1 MSSDDAILFSNN
13 LTYKLPTPTS
23 VVSNRVR
30 KRNYFQNR
38 SYTQG
43 QTMVCTLNTG
53 ADFIDLNNSSLVVK
67 IKVTST
73 NVNPFDCQFVSGSAL
88 NVFENMRAY
97 HRSGTQLTN
106 TQKLNMWRV
115 KEDHN
120 VKNENWFLTIG
131 QSIGYLGTQ
140 GQITSTDPVFTAVIP
155 LKCLHPLFDPENDV
169 MMPASLAS
177 GMRVELDLEGNIGQ
191 VVKDNGVLNTD
202 PPTAFEI
209 EDIYFDLMN
218 ITLMDSAQASLN
230 TKAQKNALE
239 YLYKDIFT
247 SRSSTPSNSST
258 INIDVNKAVSYC
270 DKVYGL
276 ITPNALANDINADS
290 FDTPYV
296 AGSWWYSLGSNQY
309 PSNQKIDSSKLA
321 YNSNLLA
328 FDKLKSRIG
337 YGGETNVT
345 LGEFNSTHGLYAVS
359 LERDTALQLSQ
370 LPVTSSRT
378 LRFELVLDNPLA
390 SDSTTIIFMTYL
402 TSCRVTLTSCRVDI

>member
-13 LTYKLPTPTS
+13 LTYKLPVPTS

-38 SYTQG
+38 SYSSG
-43 QTMVCTLNTG
+43 QTAVCTLNTG

-73 NVNPFDCQFVSGSAL
+73 NVNPFDCQFASGSAL

-131 QSIGYLGTQ
+131 KSIGYLGTQ
-140 GQITSTDPVFTAVIP
+140 GQITSTDSVFTAVIP
-155 LKCLHPLFDPENDV
+155 LKCLHPLFSPENDV
-169 MMPASLAS
+169 MMPAALAS
-177 GMRVELDLEGNIGQ
+177 GCRIELDLESNIGQ
-191 VVKDNGVLNTD
+191 VVKDNGVINTD
-202 PPTAFEI
+202 PPTGYEI

-218 ITLMDSAQASLN
+218 VSLMDSAQASLN
-230 TKAQKNALE
+230 SQAQAKSLE
-239 YLYKDIFT
+239 FLYKDIFV

-258 INIDVNKAVSYC
+258 INIDVNKAVSYA
-270 DKVYGL
+270 DRVYGL
-276 ITPNALANDINADS
+276 ITPNSFANDINNDS

-296 AGSWWYSLGSNQY
+296 AGSWWFSLGSSQF

-328 FDKLKSRIG
+328 FDKLKSRVG

-345 LGEFNSTHGLYAVS
+345 LDEFTGNHGLYAVS

-370 LPVTSSRT
+370 MPVTSSRT

-390 SDSTTIIFMTYL
+390 SDSTTMIFMTYL